1 MKYTGNVIKYG
12 DNVDTDVIIP
22 ARYLNTSD
30 HKELASHCMED
41 IDKTFT
47 GRVKP
52 GDIMVAG
59 TNFGCGSSREHAP
72 IAIKASGISI
82 VIAKSFARIFY
93 RNAINIGLAIVEC
106 PEAAEEINEGD
117 TVEADMDNGIIRD
130 LTTGKEYRTE
140 PFPEFI
146 QRIIGNGGLM
156 QSAASEVIE

>member
-52 GDIMVAG
+52 GDIMAAG
-59 TNFGCGSSREHAP
+59 SNFGCGSSREHAP
-72 IAIKASGISI
+72 IAIKASGISL
-82 VIAKSFARIFY
+82 VIAKSFARIFF

-106 PEAAEEINEGD
+106 PEAADEIGEGD
-117 TVEADMDNGIIRD
+117 IVEADMDSGIIRD
-130 LTTGKEYRTE
+130 ITTGKEYHTE

-146 QRIIGNGGLM
+146 QRMIENGGLM
-156 QSAASEVIE
+156 ESAARGIIE